1 MQWNNHIYK
10 NTATVKAS
18 AVRYPRV
25 AVSELAAPVAVVVAC
40 ALFSFPSVVVAIGE
54 GVADPEGVA
63 WGLAATLV
71 EEEEALITGLL
82 GFALTSPLAL
92 AMPTTHLIT
101 SGLCWTK

>member
-54 GVADPEGVA
+54 GVADPDGVA

-82 GFALTSPLAL
+82 GFALTSPPDL
-92 AMPTTHLIT
+92 AMPDTHLIT
-101 SGLCWTK
+101 SSLCIKK

>member
-54 GVADPEGVA
+54 GVADPDGVA

-71 EEEEALITGLL
+71 EEEALITGLL